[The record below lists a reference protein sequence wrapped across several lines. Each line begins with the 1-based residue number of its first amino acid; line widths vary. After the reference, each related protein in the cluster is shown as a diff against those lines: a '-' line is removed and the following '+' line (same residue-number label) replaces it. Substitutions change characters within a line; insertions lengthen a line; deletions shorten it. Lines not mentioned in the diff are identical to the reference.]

1 MAGECTLCR
10 CSLHAHQAGLPTPC
24 LVGNDNTTACSKLS
38 APRHPGVAGVAKYVA
53 SLMDTEHEM
62 CNSQRAYCVCRCHQG
77 SASLESPG
85 MAERS
90 GASQTAS
97 ICARSAHWLI
107 RALRLQ
113 SMFYVIFPIC
123 AFRRTFKHKNP
134 VSFMLRIRVGG
145 RDRDCW
151 KTTII
156 SEQAGADRGRNTTVL
171 ILPHCYATIR

>member
-1 MAGECTLCR
+1 MLAPHSLRSQVGFLAGECTLCR

-85 MAERS
+85 MTERS
-90 GASQTAS
+90 GASQNCFHLRE
-97 ICARSAHWLI
+97 ICPLADSRSSFAKHV
-107 RALRLQ
+107 LRHIPN
-113 SMFYVIFPIC
+113 M
-123 AFRRTFKHKNP
+123 
-134 VSFMLRIRVGG
+134 RI
-145 RDRDCW
+145 
-151 KTTII
+151 
-156 SEQAGADRGRNTTVL
+156 
-171 ILPHCYATIR
+171 P